1 MNSIV
6 EKELKDSFVSNMS
19 KYVADIIA
27 ITYKHRKNK
36 HNTTFERFYSAGSF
50 NLELSKEETE
60 TMYERIEDI
69 LQYEYGLIRINEGYD
84 KPLVLRDLNEEE

>member
-1 MNSIV
+1 MISIV

-27 ITYKHRKNK
+27 ITYKYRKNK

-60 TMYERIEDI
+60 TMYEGIEDI

>member
-1 MNSIV
+1 MNKV
-6 EKELKDSFVSNMS
+6 EKELKDSFISNMS

-27 ITYKHRKNK
+27 ITYKYRKNK
-36 HNTTFERFYSAGSF
+36 HNPTFERFYSAGSF

-60 TMYERIEDI
+60 TMYEGIEDI